1 MWKITS
7 FLSHMEKLPPAVQDY
22 WKTSFGAAAPNGE
35 EDKDEHK
42 HEAGMPRE
50 D

>member
-22 WKTSFGAAAPNGE
+22 WKTSFGVAAPSGE
-35 EDKDEHK
+35 EEKDEHK
-42 HEAGMPRE
+42 H
-50 D
+50 

>member
-22 WKTSFGAAAPNGE
+22 WKTAFGVAAPAGE
-35 EDKDEHK
+35 EEKDEHK
-42 HEAGMPRE
+42 H
-50 D
+50 

>member
-7 FLSHMEKLPPAVQDY
+7 FLSHIEKLPPAVQDY
-22 WKTSFGAAAPNGE
+22 WKTSFGVAAPNGE
-35 EDKDEHK
+35 GNKEEHK
-42 HEAGMPRE
+42 H